1 MIGSSAVK
9 DGRIWILGG
18 GTYDTPDRPTR
29 LFYNDVWSSAD
40 GIEWTCHT
48 DTAPWHPRQYHEVAV
63 WDDHLWVLEGYHGD
77 SGNRNDVWHSPNG
90 TDWTEIPD
98 TPWLPRHAA
107 SVFIHRDALWIVTGN
122 NMQSDV
128 WGLDRT

>member
-9 DGRIWILGG
+9 DSRIWILGG

-29 LFYNDVWSSAD
+29 LFY
-40 GIEWTCHT
+40 
-48 DTAPWHPRQYHEVAV
+48 
-63 WDDHLWVLEGYHGD
+63 
-77 SGNRNDVWHSPNG
+77 NDVWHSPNG

-107 SVFIHRDALWIVTGN
+107 SVFIHRDALWMVTGN

-128 WGLDRT
+128 WRLDRT

>member
-48 DTAPWHPRQYHEVAV
+48 DTAPW
-63 WDDHLWVLEGYHGD
+63 
-77 SGNRNDVWHSPNG
+77 
-90 TDWTEIPD
+90 
-98 TPWLPRHAA
+98 LPRHTA